1 VNDFLV
7 RYLGSIDADLLD
19 YLDDDEELSID
30 VARRLRD
37 GATSLLGG
45 DLTPRAL
52 AEQWSDWFHLVSAFV
67 AAYGWE
73 GTDELE
79 QSAPLFVAVAEGET
93 QELTRADREFLEA
106 IELQLDLYP
115 SEFEPQ

>member
-1 VNDFLV
+1 VNSFLV
-7 RYLGSIDADLLD
+7 RYLGSIDADLLS
-19 YLDDDEELSID
+19 YLDEDEELSID

-37 GATSLLGG
+37 SATALLGG
-45 DLTPRAL
+45 ATTPSGL
-52 AEQWSDWFHLVSAFV
+52 AEEWSDWFHLVSAFV
-67 AAYGWE
+67 AAYGWD

-115 SEFEPQ
+115 SDTEPE